1 MCVYVNGVCVCTWCV
16 CVYMAGCVCV
26 HGGACVC
33 VNGVCV
39 YMVGHVCMC
48 VCVKGGACV
57 CVNGVCVCVHGGA
70 CVCVCV
76 CTWLG
81 ACMCVCVNDCVCVN
95 GVCVYMVGH
104 VCVYVCVCM
113 VGHVCVCVYMVGGV
127 CVYMVWGGVSAG
139 VGSEGIASPHWPGAG
154 HWGEGAG
161 PTGGEGVDKG
171 TLAPPSG
178 QAPALAT
185 QKARWRREPSPS
197 PPACL
202 PTKPQDP

>member
-1 MCVYVNGVCVCTWCV
+1 MW
-16 CVYMAGCVCV
+16 
-26 HGGACVC
+26 
-33 VNGVCV
+33 
-39 YMVGHVCMC
+39 
-48 VCVKGGACV
+48 
-57 CVNGVCVCVHGGA
+57 
-70 CVCVCV
+70 
-76 CTWLG
+76 
-81 ACMCVCVNDCVCVN
+81 
-95 GVCVYMVGH
+95 
-104 VCVYVCVCM
+104 
-113 VGHVCVCVYMVGGV
+113 
-127 CVYMVWGGVSAG
+127 VWVGVSAG